1 MQGWKESLQYCV
13 NSANYSTAPS
23 QRDVVVL
30 SLFIVTHKPHEVIT
44 LFLCLKNKKPL
55 KEKPITGDGFGSE
68 EKVKRPGEVVVLGQ
82 KEKEK
87 RKKKVPGEEIIP
99 QRATYRLRNS

>member
-1 MQGWKESLQYCV
+1 MQGWKESLKYCV

-23 QRDVVVL
+23 QRDFVVL
-30 SLFIVTHKPHEVIT
+30 SLFIVTHKAHEVIT

-55 KEKPITGDGFGSE
+55 KEKPITCDGFGSE

-82 KEKEK
+82 KKEKKKRK
-87 RKKKVPGEEIIP
+87 RKKGAWGGNYTPKG
-99 QRATYRLRNS
+99 YL